1 MYCQC
6 FGWIFWLSLS
16 SMGRPSRNGCFD
28 GGHRQGPV
36 YFVSLTARNVY
47 TRKVRSSLTGI
58 AIAISIAVVV
68 TMGVLTHSLRRTAV
82 SILRTGDA
90 DFSVAQK
97 GVSDVIYSS
106 VDEKDVELI
115 RSYEGVD
122 NAIGVLVDMT
132 KLDEDHP
139 FFLKLG
145 IPPADLEGF
154 GVQIVAGRKYEP
166 DSQTEMIIGYRAAR
180 DLGKTVGDSI
190 TIDDDTY
197 DIVGIYATGQVFAD
211 AASMTSLV
219 GVQTEERKPGVV
231 TLVFVR
237 ITEGADIDGLRSL
250 IEHERPELA
259 TVRTESEFGRIDRNL
274 ELISAA
280 NIGVSALALIIGAV
294 SILNTMVLSVF
305 ERTREFGVLRAIGW
319 SRMRVLLCVMMEA
332 LVVSLSGAMV
342 GVGAGFIAVEIL
354 ARSPDLVG
362 VFQPDYPG
370 GVFGRALAIA
380 FGMAF
385 VGALYPAARAA
396 LLRPL
401 DAIRHE

>member
-1 MYCQC
+1 M
-6 FGWIFWLSLS
+6 
-16 SMGRPSRNGCFD
+16 
-28 GGHRQGPV
+28 

-47 TRKVRSSLTGI
+47 TRKVRTSLTGI

-68 TMGVLTHSLRRTAV
+68 TMGVLTHSLRRTAI
-82 SILRTGDA
+82 SILRTGNA

-106 VDEKDVELI
+106 LDEEDVELI
-115 RSYEGVD
+115 RSNEGID
-122 NAIGVLVDMT
+122 NAIGVLVDT
-132 KLDEDHP
+132 AKLDSDHP

-145 IPPADLEGF
+145 IPPQDLENF
-154 GVQIVAGRKYEP
+154 GVQIVVGRAYEP
-166 DSQTEMIIGYRAAR
+166 ESLTEIMLGYRAAR
-180 DLGKTVGDSI
+180 DLKKTVGDTI
-190 TIDDDTY
+190 TIEDDTY
-197 DIVGIYATGQVFAD
+197 DIVGIYSTGQVFGD
-211 AASMTSLV
+211 SASMMSLV
-219 GVQTEERKPGVV
+219 GVQAEERKPGVV

-237 ITEGADIDGLRSL
+237 VSEGADVEKIRKR
-250 IEHERPELA
+250 IESDRPELA
-259 TVRTESEFGRIDRNL
+259 TVRTESDFGRVDRNL

-319 SRMRVLLCVMMEA
+319 SRGRVLLCVMMEA
-332 LVVSLSGAMV
+332 VIVSLTGAAA
-342 GVGAGFIAVEIL
+342 GVGAGFLAVQIL
-354 ARSPDLVG
+354 ERSPDLVG
-362 VFQPDYPG
+362 VFQPHYTG

>member
-1 MYCQC
+1 M
-6 FGWIFWLSLS
+6 
-16 SMGRPSRNGCFD
+16 
-28 GGHRQGPV
+28 

-68 TMGVLTHSLRRTAV
+68 TMGVLTHSLRLTAI
-82 SILRTGDA
+82 SILRTGEA

-106 VDEKDVELI
+106 VDEKDIGLI
-115 RSYEGVD
+115 RSYEGVE

-132 KLDEDHP
+132 KLDKDHP

-145 IPPADLEGF
+145 MPPDDLEGF
-154 GVQIVAGRKYEP
+154 GVQMVAGRTYEP
-166 DSQTEMIIGYRAAR
+166 DSQTEIILGYRAAR
-180 DLGKTVGDSI
+180 DLGKTIGDQI

-197 DIVGIYATGQVFAD
+197 DIVGIYATGQVFGD
-211 AASMTSLV
+211 AASMMSLL

-237 ITEGADIDGLRSL
+237 TAEGADIDAIRKQ
-250 IEHERPELA
+250 IEYDRPELA

-332 LVVSLSGAMV
+332 VVVSLSGAMV

-362 VFQPDYPG
+362 VFQPNYPG

>member
-1 MYCQC
+1 M
-6 FGWIFWLSLS
+6 
-16 SMGRPSRNGCFD
+16 
-28 GGHRQGPV
+28 

-47 TRKVRSSLTGI
+47 TRKVRTSLTGI
-58 AIAISIAVVV
+58 AIAISISVVV

-82 SILRTGDA
+82 SVLQTGKA

-106 VDEKDVELI
+106 LDEKDVTEI
-115 RSYEGVD
+115 KSREGVSG
-122 NAIGVLVDMT
+122 AIGVLVAAIKVD
-132 KLDEDHP
+132 DNHP
-139 FFLKLG
+139 FFLELG
-145 IPPADLEGF
+145 FEPDELESF
-154 GVQIVAGRKYEP
+154 GVVVVAGRKFGPGSPNEI
-166 DSQTEMIIGYRAAR
+166 MLGYRAAR
-180 DLGKTVGDSI
+180 DLKKTVGD
-190 TIDDDTY
+190 TVVFDQDTY
-197 DIVGIYATGQVFAD
+197 EVVGIYSTGQVFGD
-211 AASMTSLV
+211 SASMLPLHRL
-219 GVQTEERKPGVV
+219 QADERKPGVV

-237 ITEGADIDGLRSL
+237 TTPGADIDAIRKG
-250 IEHERPELA
+250 IEHDRPELA
-259 TVRTESEFGRIDRNL
+259 TVRTESEFGRVDRNL

-319 SRMRVLLCVMMEA
+319 SRSRVLLCVMSEA
-332 LVVSLSGAMV
+332 VIVSLTGAAM
-342 GVGAGFIAVEIL
+342 GVGLGFAAIQIL
-354 ARSPDLVG
+354 KNSPDLVG

-370 GVFGRALAIA
+370 AVFGRALAIA

>member
-1 MYCQC
+1 M
-6 FGWIFWLSLS
+6 
-16 SMGRPSRNGCFD
+16 
-28 GGHRQGPV
+28 

-68 TMGVLTHSLRRTAV
+68 TMGVLTHSLRLTAI

-90 DFSVAQK
+90 DFSIAQK

-106 VDEKDVELI
+106 VDEKDITVF
-115 RSYEGVD
+115 RTYEGV
-122 NAIGVLVDMT
+122 AGAVGVLVDMT
-132 KLDEDHP
+132 KLDKDHP

-145 IPPADLEGF
+145 IPADALEGF
-154 GVQIVAGRKYEP
+154 GVQMVAGRMYEA
-166 DSQTEMIIGYRAAR
+166 DSQTEIILGYRAAR
-180 DLGKTVGDSI
+180 DLGKTVGDQI
-190 TIDDDTY
+190 TIEGDTF
-197 DIVGIYATGQVFAD
+197 DIVGIYATGQVFGD
-211 AASMTSLV
+211 AASMMSLV
-219 GVQTEERKPGVV
+219 AVQTEERKPGVV
-231 TLVFVR
+231 TLVFVQA
-237 ITEGADIDGLRSL
+237 TEGANVDALRKK
-250 IEHERPELA
+250 IEYDRPELA
-259 TVRTESEFGRIDRNL
+259 TVQTESEFGRIDRNL

-332 LVVSLSGAMV
+332 VVVSLSGAMV

-362 VFQPDYPG
+362 VFQPNYPG

-396 LLRPL
+396 MLRPL